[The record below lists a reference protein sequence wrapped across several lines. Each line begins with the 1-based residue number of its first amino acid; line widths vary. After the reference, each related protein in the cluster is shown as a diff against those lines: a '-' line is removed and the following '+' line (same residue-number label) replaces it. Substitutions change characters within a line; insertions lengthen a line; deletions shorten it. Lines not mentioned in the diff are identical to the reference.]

1 MRGLGGA
8 RARVGAECGLAAQH
22 RNGPNCL
29 HLVWI
34 ELFVGE
40 RDVFEYSLCE
50 TGGMLAWA
58 ELEAG
63 DGLRLRVIAGD
74 SGLRAI
80 EFEPEP
86 IEGER
91 NDSHPLLGETVRQ
104 LREYFDG
111 TRREFALPLEL
122 QGTDFQRRVWEM
134 LLTIPYGE
142 TRSYRELAQAIGAP
156 KAVRAVG
163 AANGA
168 NPLPIVVPC
177 HRVIG
182 ANGKL
187 TGYGGGLP
195 LKKRLLELEKQT
207 AQRSLWQS
215 A

>member
-1 MRGLGGA
+1 
-8 RARVGAECGLAAQH
+8 
-22 RNGPNCL
+22 
-29 HLVWI
+29 
-34 ELFVGE
+34 
-40 RDVFEYSLCE
+40 
-50 TGGMLAWA
+50 MLAWT

-80 EFEPEP
+80 EFEPGP